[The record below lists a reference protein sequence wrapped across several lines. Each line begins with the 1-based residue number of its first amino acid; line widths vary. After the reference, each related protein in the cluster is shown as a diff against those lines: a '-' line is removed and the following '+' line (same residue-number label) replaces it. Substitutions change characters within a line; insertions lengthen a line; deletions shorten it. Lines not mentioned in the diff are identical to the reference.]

1 MRPSAEKN
9 RGRPVRGRARRR
21 RRAGCTATAARSP
34 SRWTTA
40 QSSATHSRIWNRRRA
55 RSPSC
60 RDPCSRPRRGSPGPG
75 TPAACAR
82 TAPASPFAP
91 NRIPPPATA
100 LPARRASPSRPAGG
114 RSPSLRGNPGV
125 NRAFVRPCSIRWLI
139 FAFIATDLQLH
150 LSEILPP
157 PRPGPPTS
165 SPWPGRG
172 RGGRAVG
179 KRVAARPVA
188 SHVADNTAQETSM
201 AELQDNLLP
210 PTFNRLAWSN
220 LAAQFAEQIALAAA
234 PIVAVLLLGVGE
246 GQTGLLQTAL
256 TLPFI
261 LFAIPAGLL
270 ADRISRRWLMAGSEA
285 LRAAAL
291 LGVLLLIWLGLLT
304 LPLLALLGFIA
315 VCGTVAYSVAAPALV
330 PSLVLPNSLP
340 AANARIE
347 LARTVAFAS
356 GPALGGV
363 LVGWVGAA
371 PAFGFAAALS
381 VSAVVLLSGIYE
393 PPREPAPRRH
403 PLQEI
408 KEGAAFV
415 LHHPLLRPVFATQ
428 FIFNIASFLVL
439 AVFVP
444 YAIRRLGL
452 SASGVGTTLAMYG
465 VGMVVGALAATR
477 VMKRLAFGTVIGLGP
492 VTGFVAAAVM
502 ALTTVIATPLLAGL
516 SFFLL
521 GVGPILWVIST
532 TTLRQSV
539 TPPSL
544 LGRVSAIN
552 IMSYGARP
560 VGSALGAIVGGLYS
574 AEACLYLAVVI
585 FGAQALV
592 ILMSPAVSLA
602 RQPQMVGEPVKALRA
617 C

>member
-1 MRPSAEKN
+1 M
-9 RGRPVRGRARRR
+9 
-21 RRAGCTATAARSP
+21 TAIET
-34 SRWTTA
+34 
-40 QSSATHSRIWNRRRA
+40 
-55 RSPSC
+55 
-60 RDPCSRPRRGSPGPG
+60 PR
-75 TPAACAR
+75 
-82 TAPASPFAP
+82 
-91 NRIPPPATA
+91 
-100 LPARRASPSRPAGG
+100 
-114 RSPSLRGNPGV
+114 
-125 NRAFVRPCSIRWLI
+125 
-139 FAFIATDLQLH
+139 
-150 LSEILPP
+150 
-157 PRPGPPTS
+157 
-165 SPWPGRG
+165 
-172 RGGRAVG
+172 
-179 KRVAARPVA
+179 
-188 SHVADNTAQETSM
+188 
-201 AELQDNLLP
+201 LP

-220 LAAQFAEQIALAAA
+220 LSAQSAEQIALAAA

-270 ADRISRRWLMAGSEA
+270 TDRISRRKLMAGAEA

-291 LGVLLLIWLGLLT
+291 AAILLLIWLGALT
-304 LPLLALLGFIA
+304 LPLLALLGFVA

-330 PSLVLPNSLP
+330 PSLVSPQSLP

-381 VSAVVLLSGIYE
+381 VVAVILLSGIYE
-393 PPREPAPRRH
+393 PARAAAARRH

-408 KEGAAFV
+408 KEGASFV
-415 LHHPLLRPVFATQ
+415 LHHALLLPVFITQ
-428 FIFNIASFLVL
+428 LIFNTASFLVL

-444 YAIRRLGL
+444 YGVRRLGL
-452 SASGVGTTLAMYG
+452 SATGIGATIAMYG
-465 VGMVVGALAATR
+465 VGMVVGALLATR
-477 VMKRLAFGTVIGLGP
+477 LMRRLAFGTVIGLGP
-492 VTGFVAAAVM
+492 VAGPAAAAVM
-502 ALTTVIATPLLAGL
+502 ALTTFIPTPFLAAL

-539 TPPSL
+539 TPPRL

-552 IMSYGARP
+552 ILSYGARP
-560 VGSALGAIVGGLYS
+560 LGSALGAIVGGLYG
-574 AEACLYLAVVI
+574 AETCLYLAVAI
-585 FGAQALV
+585 FGTQALV
-592 ILMSPAVSLA
+592 ILVSPAVSLA
-602 RQPQMVGEPVKALRA
+602 RQPEMVTDATAART

>member
-1 MRPSAEKN
+1 MSPD
-9 RGRPVRGRARRR
+9 
-21 RRAGCTATAARSP
+21 AT
-34 SRWTTA
+34 
-40 QSSATHSRIWNRRRA
+40 
-55 RSPSC
+55 
-60 RDPCSRPRRGSPGPG
+60 PR
-75 TPAACAR
+75 
-82 TAPASPFAP
+82 
-91 NRIPPPATA
+91 
-100 LPARRASPSRPAGG
+100 LPA
-114 RSPSLRGNPGV
+114 
-125 NRAFVRPCSIRWLI
+125 
-139 FAFIATDLQLH
+139 
-150 LSEILPP
+150 
-157 PRPGPPTS
+157 
-165 SPWPGRG
+165 
-172 RGGRAVG
+172 
-179 KRVAARPVA
+179 
-188 SHVADNTAQETSM
+188 
-201 AELQDNLLP
+201 
-210 PTFNRLAWSN
+210 TFNRLAWSN
-220 LAAQFAEQIALAAA
+220 LAAQSAEQIALAAA

-270 ADRISRRWLMAGSEA
+270 ADRISRRWVMAGSEA

-291 LGVLLLIWLGLLT
+291 AGILLLIWLGQMT
-304 LPLLALLGFIA
+304 LPLLSLLGFIA

-330 PSLVLPNSLP
+330 PSLVSSEQLP

-381 VSAVVLLSGIYE
+381 VIAVVLLSGIYE
-393 PPREPAPRRH
+393 PTRAPAPRRH

-408 KEGAAFV
+408 REGAAFV
-415 LHHPLLRPVFATQ
+415 LHHPLLRPVFITQ
-428 FIFNIASFLVL
+428 FIFNTASFLLL

-444 YAIRRLGL
+444 YAVRHLGL
-452 SASGVGTTLAMYG
+452 SATGVGVTLGMYG
-465 VGMVVGALAATR
+465 VGMVVGALLATR
-477 VMKRLAFGTVIGLGP
+477 IMQRLAFGTVIGLGP
-492 VTGFVAAAVM
+492 VTGFVAAMVM
-502 ALTTVIATPLLAGL
+502 ALTTIVPTPWLAGL

-560 VGSALGAIVGGLYS
+560 LGSALGAIVGGLSS
-574 AEACLYLAVVI
+574 AEACLYLAVII

-592 ILMSPAVSLA
+592 ILLSPAVSLA
-602 RQPQMVGEPVKALRA
+602 RQPDMVGEPAR